1 MADKSRSKTADKPK
15 SKITDWCALVAA
27 REIVEGVN
35 ISRAHWFSLVK
46 AGKAPAPAIRIAPRY
61 TRWKSSEVLSW
72 LSDPEAWIASHKG
85 KGAEV

>member
-35 ISRAHWFSLVK
+35 ISRAHWFSKPVK
-46 AGKAPAPAIRIAPRY
+46 HLRRPSVLHPDIPAGNPQKC
-61 TRWKSSEVLSW
+61 
-72 LSDPEAWIASHKG
+72 
-85 KGAEV
+85 